1 MIDEKKLIEELR
13 KKAKEYDEDCGY
25 WNKRGECAN
34 GLICAG
40 KCTGIVRAIKM
51 IEQQP
56 KVGEWIPCSEKL
68 PELHRQD
75 LDSEGEYIMI
85 SNSVIVTDGEDISV
99 SQYEID
105 DADDKGWLNNGRL
118 EDVDVIAW
126 MPLPEP
132 YRP

>member
-1 MIDEKKLIEELR
+1 MIDEKKLIERFKQLKGIDSLANMFISDVIREI
-13 KKAKEYDEDCGY
+13 KK
-25 WNKRGECAN
+25 
-34 GLICAG
+34 
-40 KCTGIVRAIKM
+40 
-51 IEQQP
+51 QP

-105 DADDKGWLNNGRL
+105 DADDKGWLNNGLL

-132 YRP
+132 YRPGKEINHDNR